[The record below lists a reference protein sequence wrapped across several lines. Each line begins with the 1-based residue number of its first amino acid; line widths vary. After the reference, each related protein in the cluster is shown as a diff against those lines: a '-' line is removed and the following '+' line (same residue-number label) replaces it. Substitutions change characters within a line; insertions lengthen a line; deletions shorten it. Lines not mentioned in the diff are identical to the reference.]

1 MAGDVVS
8 FDVHFLGLKDASR
21 AGRSRFYNTM
31 ERLTGKSTEDVKAM
45 VSRGSK
51 PMFDSLSREM
61 TEMVVSALEDAGAS
75 LEIRPY
81 PGRHPRPQEQS
92 LNATT
97 CPRCGFVQS
106 PELEDCERCGLVF
119 QKWEREL
126 VQKEMREKS
135 LEEALFKAQQVRE
148 ECRKTAKA
156 YLEQYPMAEGSDA
169 GFAKSIKELEIPF
182 LRLESD
188 EGPLLLTS
196 QRLMVRY
203 MDKLVSLP
211 YEIMKDVDVGGGLI
225 QKKERVRMQLKLF
238 SEVPLPEGPSKTLT
252 VHLTKESSLRKE
264 ELMKWVYA
272 RKFACG
278 VCGALD
284 LDFRL
289 EAGRVRCRCM
299 HCAADHEVD
308 LEESLA
314 VPLESD
320 PS

>member
-1 MAGDVVS
+1 MASDVVS
-8 FDVHFLGLKDASR
+8 YDIHFLGLKDVSR
-21 AGRSRFYNTM
+21 AGRTRFYSAI
-31 ERLTGKSTEDVKAM
+31 EKLTGKSLDDVKAM
-45 VSRGSK
+45 LGRGDR

-61 TEMVVSALEDAGAS
+61 TEMVVTALEDAGAS

-81 PGRHPRPQEQS
+81 PGRHPRS
-92 LNATT
+92 DSAGLNATA
-97 CPRCGFVQS
+97 CPRCGAIQS
-106 PELEDCERCGLVF
+106 PGFEECDRCGLVF
-119 QKWEREL
+119 QKWEREQL
-126 VQKEMREKS
+126 QRQMREKN

-148 ECRKTAKA
+148 ECRKTAKN
-156 YLEQYPMAEGSDA
+156 YLEDNPLPDGGDA
-169 GFAKSIKELEIPF
+169 GFAKSIKEFEVPF

-196 QRLMVRY
+196 QRLLVRY
-203 MDKLVSLP
+203 MSQLLTFP

-225 QKKERVRMQLKLF
+225 QKKDRMRMQVKF
-238 SEVPLPEGPSKTLT
+238 FCDVPLQEGPSKTLT
-252 VHLTKESSLRKE
+252 VHLTKEASLRKE

-289 EAGRVRCRCM
+289 EGGRVRCRCM

-308 LEESLA
+308 MEESLA
-314 VPLESD
+314 IPMETD
-320 PS
+320 